1 MEIATIAESD
11 TVVIEAELDDTWSGK
26 VKKGDKALIHFGTSE
41 FLATVRDAPA
51 GNELNAL
58 AIQPVP
64 REGSMRVFLEVEPDM
79 RATLCQNLN
88 KSARVAFADP
98 STGWMTRLALAL
110 RF

>member
-1 MEIATIAESD
+1 
-11 TVVIEAELDDTWSGK
+11 
-26 VKKGDKALIHFGTSE
+26 
-41 FLATVRDAPA
+41 
-51 GNELNAL
+51 
-58 AIQPVP
+58 
-64 REGSMRVFLEVEPDM
+64 MRVFLEVEPDM